1 MTAAATDFIEVQG
14 PLLYLWTPTS
24 DGRTIARVRIDLDR
38 TVPVYR
44 PASTPDAIPGTTI
57 GRLVAIDAQ
66 RYGLAG
72 TLSVRRDAWDELRG
86 GPGPGRRSAVRAA
99 VDLADVETTA
109 TAEGIVMEGRLAAVA
124 LMDALTCEPTWPG
137 DTLMWEVTR

>member
-1 MTAAATDFIEVQG
+1 MTAATANGFIEVQG
-14 PLLYLWTPTS
+14 PLLYLWAPTS
-24 DGRTIARVRIDLDR
+24 DGRTIARVRVDLGR
-38 TVPVYR
+38 SVPVYR
-44 PASTPDAIPGTTI
+44 PASAPDAIPGTTI

-86 GPGPGRRSAVRAA
+86 GPGRRSAARAA

-109 TAEGIVMEGRLAAVA
+109 TAEGIVMDGRLAAVT